1 LDNDE
6 LLRPTLS
13 GYRQTPALYSSTGFF
28 LSSFFGGPLGAVVFA
43 ACNSHRLNRLAA
55 DLPVYAILA
64 AASFFLVLVFQ
75 NGGQMADI
83 ADLLGTRAGRT
94 AEITL
99 RAFALASFG
108 AIYLMHRKFYRAARI
123 SGNKS
128 LPSWIPGIVAVLL
141 GYFANQA
148 FISRFVLHH

>member
-1 LDNDE
+1 
-6 LLRPTLS
+6 
-13 GYRQTPALYSSTGFF
+13 
-28 LSSFFGGPLGAVVFA
+28 VVYA

-55 DLPVYAILA
+55 DLPVYLVLA
-64 AASFFLVLVFQ
+64 SASFFLVLVFQ

-83 ADLLGTRAGRT
+83 ADLLGTQARRT

-108 AIYLMHRKFYRAARI
+108 AIYLMHRRFFRAARV
-123 SGNKS
+123 SGTDS

-148 FISRFVLHH
+148 FIGRFVLHHTGP